1 MAWNGFG
8 FVWYRLESFG
18 DSHDTVLCASE
29 DSSVRAVGVG
39 NQLDLG
45 HGANGVSSLNS
56 SFWHRIG
63 DDVVGESHILVD
75 DFLES
80 KSGEEDL
87 ASLVKERVL
96 PDDLLLALS

>member
-1 MAWNGFG
+1 MRH
-8 FVWYRLESFG
+8 RLEGFR
-18 DSHDTVLCASE
+18 DSHDTVLSTSK
-29 DSSVRAVGVG
+29 DSGVRAVRVG

-45 HGANGVSSLNS
+45 HDTNMMSTLYSSN
-56 SFWHRIG
+56 WHSIG

-87 ASLVKERVL
+87 ASLVQERVL